1 MLRAF
6 GSCGLGIIFL
16 LISPALRESVMNTI
30 AAVGKQIQIYSPFS
44 YVGIAIAVVGILMIL
59 LYRAAQPRC

>member
-1 MLRAF
+1 
-6 GSCGLGIIFL
+6 
-16 LISPALRESVMNTI
+16 MNTI
-30 AAVGKQIQIYSPFS
+30 AAVSKQIQIYSPFS